1 MFNVVELAIARALG
15 RCLYL
20 LVGLGIS
27 AALGLAATPASAFSL
42 QRVAD
47 FDSPVDI
54 VSIPSA
60 PRLLFVVEK
69 PGVIRVL
76 RNEVTLPVPLLD
88 IRGLVRAEPDGGAGS
103 EEGLLALAFPPDHA
117 KSRLFYV
124 LFVNNDGDIEI
135 NEFARKAGPRI
146 VADPKSRRQLLVIG
160 HPDAT
165 NHNGGQLHFDRKGL
179 LYASIGDGGNT
190 PTAGD
195 PARRLGSLLGKI
207 LRIDPRPGAKRPYR
221 IPRDNPF
228 VGKPGR
234 DEIFAYG
241 LRNPFKFSLEGRFIT
256 IADVGQ
262 SQQEE
267 VNFLRIVDARGA
279 NFGWPQFE
287 GKLIFDAD
295 RPGPGPAREPMFVY
309 GRDGGCA
316 IIGGFVVRD
325 PDLPTLAGRYLYAD
339 FCVGDLRTFRPLV
352 KGQVARDDKPVGV
365 QIGFPTAF
373 GEGADGQVYVAGS
386 NSLFRLEP

>member
-1 MFNVVELAIARALG
+1 L
-15 RCLYL
+15 
-20 LVGLGIS
+20 
-27 AALGLAATPASAFSL
+27 PAPF
-42 QRVAD
+42 
-47 FDSPVDI
+47 
-54 VSIPSA
+54 
-60 PRLLFVVEK
+60 
-69 PGVIRVL
+69 
-76 RNEVTLPVPLLD
+76 LD
-88 IRGLVRAEPDGGAGS
+88 IRGLVRAEPDGDAGS
-103 EEGLLALAFPPDHA
+103 EEGLLALAFPPDHR

-124 LFVNNDGDIEI
+124 LFVNNNGDIEI
-135 NEFARKAGPRI
+135 NEFARGSGIA
-146 VADPKSRRQLLVIG
+146 ADPKSRRRLLVIP

-165 NHNGGQLHFDRKGL
+165 NHNGGQLHVDRNGL
-179 LYASIGDGGNT
+179 LYASIGDGGN
-190 PTAGD
+190 PPPAGA

-241 LRNPFKFSLEGRFIT
+241 LRNPFRFSLEGRFIT

-267 VNFLRIVDARGA
+267 VNILRIVDARGT

-287 GKLIFDAD
+287 GKLIYDND
-295 RPGPGPAREPMFVY
+295 RPGPTPPRKPIFVY

-316 IIGGFVVRD
+316 IIGGFLVRD

-339 FCVGDLRTFRPLV
+339 FCVGNLRTFRPLV

-365 QIGFPTAF
+365 QIDFPTAF

-386 NSLFRLEP
+386 NTLFRLEP